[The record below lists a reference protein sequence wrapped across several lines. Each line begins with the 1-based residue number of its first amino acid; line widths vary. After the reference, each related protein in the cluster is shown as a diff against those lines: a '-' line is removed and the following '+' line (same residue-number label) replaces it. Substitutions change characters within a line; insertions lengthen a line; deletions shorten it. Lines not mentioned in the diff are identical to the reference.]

1 MTVNH
6 DQFMKIRYLKTVE
19 KLNSVQIAEKL
30 SLTERLVRKWWN
42 LTAYPEQQGISRL
55 KKIDEFI
62 PRIESMLKDCSSLSG
77 EQIYQ
82 KLRAIGFTGSI
93 GCVNRYLRKSRP
105 KTPRSFLSLN
115 FEPGEAMQID
125 FGDCGTLMENGRHIR
140 LCVCAAVLCYSR
152 LLYAKIIPSEKQE
165 YTFTFLKEA
174 FEFFHGVPRKVILD
188 NFKAAVLHHAR
199 HSPAEFHPAFSDF
212 CAHYGI
218 LPVAC
223 NVRSP
228 YEKGRIESGIGY
240 IKGNFM
246 RGNTFR
252 SLEEAQCSLRNWLD
266 TVANVRIHNT
276 TRKRPIDLFQESE
289 QAALTPVNPN
299 PFDCSRI
306 ECRRIDS
313 QCRFKFEGS
322 YYSVPHIYAN
332 ADVKI
337 RITAERIF
345 VYHSGRQITSHLRA
359 VCKNSIVDDPGHF
372 KVMLEE
378 RKTANRQN
386 MMANFLALG
395 PDAETLKRELESR
408 VLDSTRH
415 IKRILTLVDIYGKD
429 SVVNALQAAVANQVF
444 GADYV
449 EFILRMKAAP
459 PDSFSAPLH
468 VTQGADNLNIKL
480 DAPDL
485 SIYDFK

>member
-1 MTVNH
+1 MIVSH
-6 DQFMKIRYLKTVE
+6 EDFMKIRYLRTVE
-19 KLNSVQIAEKL
+19 NLTSIQIAEKL
-30 SLTERLVRKWWN
+30 SLDERLVRKWWN
-42 LTAYPEQQGISRL
+42 FPTYPEKQEITRT
-55 KKIDEFI
+55 KKIDVFI
-62 PRIESMLKDCSSLSG
+62 PRIESMLKDCPRLSG
-77 EQIYQ
+77 EQIFQ
-82 KLRAIGFTGSI
+82 KLRMIGFTGSI
-93 GCVNRYLRKSRP
+93 GCVTRYLRRARP
-105 KTPRSFLSLN
+105 KPQRSFLSLN
-115 FEPGEAMQID
+115 FEPGEAMQLD
-125 FGDCGTLMENGRHIR
+125 FGDCGTLMENGRRIR

-174 FEFFHGVPRKVILD
+174 FEFFHGVPRKLIVD
-188 NFKAAVLHHAR
+188 NFKAAVLHHAP
-199 HSPAEFHPAFSDF
+199 HCPAEFHPAFLDF

-218 LPVAC
+218 LPTAC
-223 NVRSP
+223 NVRAP

-252 SLEEAQCSLRNWLD
+252 SMEEAQCSLRDWLENI
-266 TVANVRIHNT
+266 ANVRIHST
-276 TRKRPIDLFQESE
+276 TRRRPVDLFQESE

-306 ECRRIDS
+306 ERRRVDS
-313 QCRFKFEGS
+313 RCRFKFEGS
-322 YYSVPHIYAN
+322 YYSVPAIYVN
-332 ADVKI
+332 TDVKI
-337 RITAERIF
+337 RITADRIF
-345 VYHSGRQITSHLRA
+345 VYHDNRQITSHLRA
-359 VCKNSIVDDPGHF
+359 VCRNSVIDDPGHF

-378 RKTANRQN
+378 RKTASRQN

-408 VLDSTRH
+408 VLDSSRH

-429 SVVNALQAAVANQVF
+429 AVANALQAAVENQVF
-444 GADYV
+444 GADYI

-459 PDSFSAPLH
+459 PDSFSSALH

-480 DAPDL
+480 DAPDM
-485 SIYDFK
+485 SVYDVE